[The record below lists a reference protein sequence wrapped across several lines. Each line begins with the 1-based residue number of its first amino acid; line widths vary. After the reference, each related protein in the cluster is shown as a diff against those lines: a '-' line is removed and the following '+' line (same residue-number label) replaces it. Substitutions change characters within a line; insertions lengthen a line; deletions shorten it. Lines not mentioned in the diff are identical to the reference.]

1 MTDNELLDAIRAAA
15 YEDDGKSKLACV
27 KAFALAR
34 QNPVTLKD
42 IGRLCNEHDIRI
54 AKCQLGCFE

>member
-1 MTDNELLDAIRAAA
+1 MTDNELLDVIRAAA
-15 YEDDGKSKLACV
+15 YEDGGKKKLPCV
-27 KAFALAR
+27 KVFALAR
-34 QNPVTLKD
+34 QHPVSLKD